1 LSTMRAY
8 FAQVEII
15 AIVAESSL
23 SAFETADCI
32 YVKVQPGG
40 NYPVSTQPAPHARIK

>member
-1 LSTMRAY
+1 MRAY

-32 YVKVQPGG
+32 YVKVQPRWHGG
-40 NYPVSTQPAPHARIK
+40 YYPVSTQPASYTLG